1 LYSSGLAEQV
11 EKNTE
16 ALTVPEVAKL
26 CRTSTMTIY
35 RQVKQGCI
43 PHFKIGDSVRFDP
56 KSLAGWLRQKI
67 TPAA

>member
-1 LYSSGLAEQV
+1 MYSSGLAEQV

-35 RQVKQGCI
+35 RLAKQGRI
-43 PHFKIGDSVRFDP
+43 PAFRIGDCVRFDP
-56 KSLAGWLRQKI
+56 KHLAAWLRKMQC
-67 TPAA
+67 AA